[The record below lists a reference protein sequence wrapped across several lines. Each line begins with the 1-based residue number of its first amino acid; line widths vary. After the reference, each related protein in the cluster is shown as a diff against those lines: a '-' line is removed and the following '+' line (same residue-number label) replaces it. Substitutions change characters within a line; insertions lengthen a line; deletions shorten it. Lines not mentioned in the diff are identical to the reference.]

1 MRIRRWTT
9 AGLAALTAVPAI
21 LVATAVTSPAHAATG
36 PYSGSAAGDL
46 VHVNALNAPPI
57 TPGLADVHLARS
69 TADVNSAGL
78 GNPYSGKRS
87 AARGTN
93 LDAPLLGNAIDLNPI
108 LTTAT
113 QTAPPTNNAPVV
125 ESLTGP
131 IDLAPVLSLEAATA
145 TAQARWGATDATC
158 VAPGTPIS
166 YAKSAVADAGLLGP
180 LPLPTGEALVSVVNN
195 NGGAAYTEST
205 VGLTDVAGQANK
217 GLKSTVLDQVDGVV
231 LFKGSNNEL
240 TLNVVAP
247 PTVTAI
253 ATGKASTS
261 TVSYNQPVVQIVQGG
276 DVIDVLNAS
285 DLNAHITIPGVILDL
300 ELGTL
305 ESVVKTDT
313 KASGEAVLL
322 SLTVLDVTGTLT
334 LAKAEIAPMQVS
346 ATVPVGGVTCSNPLS
361 NTQVDASTPTV
372 LPNGSFEYAVTVPNI
387 GECTVKDV
395 KVVLNVAGPAG
406 TKITGTAPTANT
418 VTDTSA
424 TWNNIGDIAPG
435 ALKVVKAT
443 VKVPANAPIGATFT
457 GTATASGTCD
467 GSPVSATATS
477 GPVPSVGTPSET
489 GCDISA
495 SSIQSSHKEVRKGDF
510 FNEYV
515 RLSNLGKNTCSS
527 IKVTVPYP
535 PNTTFVTCTDA
546 CTHDD
551 KKRVV
556 TWTVK
561 NLASG
566 TSKDLVATFKV
577 NADAPNGANLGTMVT
592 ITSGK
597 QVVTDKTT
605 LPVVTSSN
613 VLNNGAQRSRGLLPR
628 TGADAPLGLAFALM
642 GAFLG
647 LRALRRRGGLA

>member
-9 AGLAALTAVPAI
+9 AGLTALMAVPAI
-21 LVATAVTSPAHAATG
+21 FVATALTSPVQAATG

-78 GNPYSGKRS
+78 ANPNSGKRS
-87 AARGTN
+87 AARATN
-93 LDAPLLGNAIDLNPI
+93 LDAPLLGNAIDLNPL

-113 QTAPPTNNAPVV
+113 QTAPPTNNAPAV

-131 IDLAPVLSLEAATA
+131 IDIAPVVSLEAATA
-145 TAQARWGATDATC
+145 SAQARWGATDATC
-158 VAPGTPIS
+158 VAAGTPIS
-166 YAKSAVADAGLLGP
+166 IARTTVADAGLLGP

-195 NGGAAYTEST
+195 NGGAAYSESS
-205 VGLTDVAGQANK
+205 VGLVDVAGQTNK
-217 GLKSTVLDQVDGVV
+217 GLKSTVLDQIDGVV
-231 LFKGSNNEL
+231 LFKGSPNEL
-240 TLNVVAP
+240 TLNVAAP
-247 PTVTAI
+247 PTATAI

-261 TVSYNQPVVQIVQGG
+261 TVSYNQPVVQILQGG
-276 DVIDVLNAS
+276 DEIDVLNAS
-285 DLNAHITIPGVILDL
+285 DLNAHITLPGIILDL

-322 SLTVLDVTGTLT
+322 SLTVLDLTGTLT
-334 LAKAEIAPMQVS
+334 LAKAEVAPMVVS
-346 ATVPVGGVTCSNPLS
+346 ATVPAGGVTCTNPLS

-395 KVVLNVAGPAG
+395 KVVLTVAGPSG

-418 VTDTSA
+418 VTDLSA

-443 VKVPANAPIGATFT
+443 VKVPANAPIGAVFT

-467 GSPVSATATS
+467 GSPVSHTATS
-477 GPVPSVGTPSET
+477 GPVPSVGTASET
-489 GCDISA
+489 SCDLSA
-495 SSIQSSHKEVRKGDF
+495 SSIQSSHKEVRTGDM

-515 RLSNLGKNTCSS
+515 RLSNLGKSTCKS
-527 IKVTVPYP
+527 ITVTVPYP
-535 PNTTFVTCTDA
+535 PNTTFVSCTDNCKNDA
-546 CTHDD
+546 T
-551 KKRVV
+551 KKVV
-556 TWTVK
+556 TWTIPS
-561 NLASG
+561 LASG
-566 TSKDLVATFKV
+566 TSKDLIATFKV
-577 NADAPNGANLGTMVT
+577 NANAPNGSNLGTMVT
-592 ITSGK
+592 IKSGG
-597 QVVTDKTT
+597 QVVTDKTS
-605 LPVVTSSN
+605 LPIVTASN

-628 TGADAPLGLAFALM
+628 TGAEAPLALAFALFA
-642 GAFLG
+642 GFLG
-647 LRALRRRGGLA
+647 LRGMRRRGIA